1 MKIVTDLDVYDAAQ
15 VLVDLHGDAADIE
28 AAKMVDEMADKNDAA
43 GVAIWKR
50 IMAAVDELLA
60 DASPKGMRTH

>member
-1 MKIVTDLDVYDAAQ
+1 MATVADLDIYLAAQ

-43 GVAIWKR
+43 GATKWKR
-50 IMAAVDELLA
+50 ILAAVDELLA